1 MSAATEIDRVHALVD
16 PIASDLQLD
25 VYDIERRGATIRITL
40 DTPPGS
46 DGGITL
52 DTLSLATRLVSREL
66 DHDDP
71 IAGHYTLEVTSPGLE
86 RPLRTAAH
94 FQREVGKD
102 VTVRLRDAQADPR
115 RVQGRL
121 VAADDHD
128 ITLLVDDGSEISVPI
143 SGIDKARTVFEWGP
157 KPKPGKGSGS
167 KKPGSKK
174 PGSKT
179 SGSKTSEPKKS
190 GARQP
195 GELQTTTNGRDS
207 ADDPPAQHL
216 PAGTTSTETGPS
228 ESETTDTKEKQTS

>member
-86 RPLRTAAH
+86 RPLRTPAH

-121 VAADDHD
+121 VAADDHG

-167 KKPGSKK
+167 KKS
-174 PGSKT
+174 GSKT
-179 SGSKTSEPKKS
+179 SGSKKS
-190 GARQP
+190 GAKQS
-195 GELQTTTNGRDS
+195 GEQQTRTNGRDS
-207 ADDPPAQHL
+207 AEDPPAQHL